1 MGSKLKNRSSGS
13 ESETDDSDDDKKP
26 KKRGR
31 PRARKNNVEGFT
43 DAEIRRLISLTI
55 FFGVSVKL
63 DAFVC
68 VFSWSQLKMY

>member
-1 MGSKLKNRSSGS
+1 MGSKLKHRSSGS

-43 DAEIRRLISLTI
+43 DTEIRRSVLQRNYFSVFI
-55 FFGVSVKL
+55 GVEIK
-63 DAFVC
+63 FC
-68 VFSWSQLKMY
+68 